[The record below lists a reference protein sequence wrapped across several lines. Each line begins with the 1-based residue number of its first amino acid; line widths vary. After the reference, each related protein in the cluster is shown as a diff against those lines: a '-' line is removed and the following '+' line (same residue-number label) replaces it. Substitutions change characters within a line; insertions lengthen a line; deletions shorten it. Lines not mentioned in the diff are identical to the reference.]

1 MNTLQS
7 LLSNPIFAALAGWL
21 AFNVLMLSMDKDDN
35 ESTFAIKSYIKE
47 HWDNWAA
54 SFFMIP
60 ILLFIGYN
68 KLDIKI
74 DATNLQWNNLY
85 YPCAGF
91 ATEALKMAY
100 KKWKAKQN

>member
-7 LLSNPIFAALAGWL
+7 LLSNPIFVALAGWL
-21 AFNVLMLSMDKDDN
+21 AFNVLMLSMYKDDN
-35 ESTFAIKSYIKE
+35 ESTFKFFSYAKE

-60 ILLFIGYN
+60 LLLFVGYN
-68 KLDIKI
+68 KLGIKI
-74 DATNLQWNNLY
+74 DANDLQWNDIY

-91 ATEALKMAY
+91 ATEAIKMAY
-100 KKWKAKQN
+100 KKWKTKN